1 MAHRTSDWFF
11 CSECGAKVAWAVS
24 KAGKK
29 YLAVEAVWQGH
40 TKSKVI
46 LRFHECSP
54 DEDYKAQQAA
64 VVAKA
69 QASGTVIKGVTVE
82 VFKGRKVPIGTIGKV
97 FWVATK
103 TDGYGTIKVGLID
116 SDGTKH
122 YTAIDN
128 VRTH

>member
-1 MAHRTSDWFF
+1 MAGRISNWFP
-11 CSECGAKVAWAVS
+11 CSECGAKVAWAES
-24 KAGKK
+24 NAGKK
-29 YLAVEAVWQGH
+29 YLAVETVWRGH
-40 TKSKVI
+40 TRSKVI

-54 DEDYKAQQAA
+54 DEGYKAQQ
-64 VVAKA
+64 VAKIAEA
-69 QASGTVIKGVTVE
+69 QANGTVIKGVTVE

-97 FWVATK
+97 FWVATE
-103 TDGYGTIKVGLID
+103 TDGYGKIKVGLID